1 MAPLCVWRG
10 QRGGRAWS
18 PHRTGRT
25 AVRPHLT
32 FEDRHRAA
40 SYGHLRRDLARRCAR
55 HVGAS
60 IGAPP
65 GIALLMAD
73 RSPTSAGAVG
83 CAPTG
88 VRRSTSDAS
97 PAAGARTDAAWR
109 PFSCYSVRCQCLVPA
124 SAAATTTTVAAATA
138 AASASA
144 AVATAAALG
153 RALLEAVAAVH
164 RLITAR
170 LERYFRL
177 LAAVRA
183 LRRVHLARARRVTA
197 SSTATVTASSAA
209 RIATGR
215 FAGAPA
221 IRAPLRLVGEASAR
235 VKLLIFRGECKF
247 SPAVH
252 AR

>member
-1 MAPLCVWRG
+1 MAHGVPADEGAVLVGGPAWWAHSGAPLPYVRG
-10 QRGGRAWS
+10 SPPRRELRAPAPRSGVALRAPRRGV
-18 PHRTGRT
+18 HR
-25 AVRPHLT
+25 
-32 FEDRHRAA
+32 
-40 SYGHLRRDLARRCAR
+40 
-55 HVGAS
+55 
-60 IGAPP
+60 GAPRYS
-65 GIALLMAD
+65 AAD
-73 RSPTSAGAVG
+73 GRSQPHERGRSRLRPYRITTSAIGWA
-83 CAPTG
+83 
-88 VRRSTSDAS
+88 

-197 SSTATVTASSAA
+197 SSSATVTASSAA